1 MSEPG
6 PIRTVGFFDLSAR
19 MRSGPEGLSRSAI
32 QQRLEVL
39 AEEVSAVGGRIIK
52 QISDELM
59 CTFEEPTDAVDLA
72 IIMQAAL
79 DDLVSDGLH
88 SHLRIGLHCG
98 PVVDEHDDVFGDTVN
113 IAARMTSIAGPGQVI
128 ASEDIVSRL
137 PEEQRDSTRLFDR
150 VKVKG
155 SRRERA
161 IYRILWS
168 PRSETLGEIP
178 VPNRTDL
185 SRRALVVTCSDFE
198 LRIEP
203 GGEDARLGRDRRC
216 EMVVRSEMASRFH
229 AMIGPRRGK
238 FVLKDQSTNG
248 TYVSMQG
255 SPVFVLKREELPL
268 FGEGVISLGEAVRED
283 GEHLIRFAFD

>member
-1 MSEPG
+1 
-6 PIRTVGFFDLSAR
+6 
-19 MRSGPEGLSRSAI
+19 
-32 QQRLEVL
+32 
-39 AEEVSAVGGRIIK
+39 
-52 QISDELM
+52 M
-59 CTFEEPTDAVDLA
+59 CTFEEPSEAVDLA
-72 IIMQAAL
+72 TIMEAAL
-79 DDLVSDGLH
+79 DDLVGDGLR

-98 PVVDEHDDVFGDTVN
+98 PVVDEGGDVFGDTVN

-137 PEEQRDSTRLFDR
+137 PEEQRDSTKLFDR

-161 IYRILWS
+161 IYRILWA

-178 VPNRTDL
+178 IPSETVL
-185 SRRALVVTCSDFE
+185 SSRALIVTCGDLE
-198 LRIEP
+198 LRIEA
-203 GGEDARLGRDRRC
+203 GGEDVRLGRDRRC
-216 EMVVRSEMASRFH
+216 EMLVRSEMASRFH

-255 SPVFVLKREELPL
+255 SPVVVLKREELPL
-268 FGEGVISLGEAVRED
+268 FGEGVISLGEAVRDD